1 MFKRRLGYS
10 FVCCGTIGK
19 TPLHKTRFK
28 KNIFGGYEGNQFF
41 IASLLCCKML
51 RLTWRAHYRA
61 TTRISLS
68 PPPPLKSSVY
78 CTVPGISQP
87 TLQHHY
93 SWSHGKFEVSKSPKH
108 STHLYLTSTG
118 LGTVSATAW
127 QPVLGLC
134 TGLCMTAGIISSLM
148 SHSIIIVVS
157 LALQIKILTH
167 H

>member
-19 TPLHKTRFK
+19 IPLHKTRFK
-28 KNIFGGYEGNQFF
+28 KNIFGGYEGNEFF

-68 PPPPLKSSVY
+68 PPPPLKFSVY
-78 CTVPGISQP
+78 CTVPEISQP

-93 SWSHGKFEVSKSPKH
+93 SWSYGKFEVSKTQYTSVLNKH
-108 STHLYLTSTG
+108 WAWHCLSNSLSACPWSLYWALHDCRDY
-118 LGTVSATAW
+118 L
-127 QPVLGLC
+127 LLD
-134 TGLCMTAGIISSLM
+134 
-148 SHSIIIVVS
+148 VS
-157 LALQIKILTH
+157 LYHNCSFISTPDQNLNSPLV
-167 H
+167 